1 VRRSFRYNE
10 YRLISEQNPPRGPI
24 GRAAYALG
32 GGVVALFGAID
43 LKLEEAKV
51 FSRLLPAEIP
61 K

>member
-10 YRLISEQNPPRGPI
+10 YRAIAEANPPRGPI
-24 GRAAYALG
+24 GAALYGLG
-32 GGVVALFGAID
+32 GGVVALFAAID
-43 LKLEEAKV
+43 QKLEEAKV